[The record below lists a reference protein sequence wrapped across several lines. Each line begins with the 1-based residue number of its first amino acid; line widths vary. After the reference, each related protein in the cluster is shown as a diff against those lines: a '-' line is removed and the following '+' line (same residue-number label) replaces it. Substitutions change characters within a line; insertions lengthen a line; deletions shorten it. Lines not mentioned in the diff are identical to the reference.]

1 MDQVLQSRLQKTLSE
16 RPPGLFHFPEVYG
29 RGWSGLY
36 IGDRVKLGNDFL
48 RLVRQGRF
56 EGVEDTGDKKRGGRL
71 YRKVRG
77 RRDRDGA
84 G

>member
-1 MDQVLQSRLQKTLSE
+1 MGSGRD
-16 RPPGLFHFPEVYG
+16 G

-56 EGVEDTGDKKRGGRL
+56 EGVEDTGEKKDGGRV
-71 YRKVRG
+71 YRKLR
-77 RRDRDGA
+77 
-84 G
+84 